1 MNAVAIFH
9 HVNHVGYLGFEG
21 RVSSKMGAGLQARRG
36 RGFKQDGAEFQGRYV
51 VKYCVSF
58 FREIYI
64 LKRDMRLSVL
74 RSFE

>member
-36 RGFKQDGAEFQGRYV
+36 RGFKQDGGGASRETGG
-51 VKYCVSF
+51 VS
-58 FREIYI
+58 REICG
-64 LKRDMRLSVL
+64 
-74 RSFE
+74 